1 MVFCIVGVVALNYAP
16 IKVALLRCSAVS
28 WLVAPQW
35 LSFSSRMSSRSYSLL
50 GLWPVINRWKF
61 LVLGAV
67 VLAFVVSAVVALML
81 PNIYKSTSVFY
92 PTNPQTTDPDRI
104 VTEGGKLELGGRNE
118 DLDRVITIGQ
128 SQPVAEAIIRQFN
141 LHQHYK
147 TGKPGD
153 DAADQAALDEF
164 SGNLDI
170 VHNDRDAIELTFT
183 DKDKVL
189 AARIA
194 NALVQ
199 NIDSVNQQL
208 TFANRGKV
216 LELYAQRRNFLE
228 REYRL
233 VYDSLL
239 AGRRR
244 YGVYGLALESRYL
257 AKEIIETESEL
268 RRAEGEGNSGKAAGL
283 RRALRG
289 LTKADGGNIFNL
301 ESYVAGNDRLN
312 TLYARFNDIQ
322 TRLIKARGDYETAR
336 LGISGKIS
344 SIYVVQEAYPATRKA
359 KPVRWFIVMSSVLV
373 TFALSVIF
381 ITLLELYRGNLSLK
395 N

>member
-1 MVFCIVGVVALNYAP
+1 
-16 IKVALLRCSAVS
+16 
-28 WLVAPQW
+28 
-35 LSFSSRMSSRSYSLL
+35 MSSRSYSLL
-50 GLWPVINRWKF
+50 GLWPVINRWKY

-67 VLAFVVSAVVALML
+67 ALALVVSVVVALLL

-92 PTNPQTTDPDRI
+92 PTNPNTTDPDRI

-128 SQPVAEAIIRQFN
+128 SQPVAENIIRRFK
-141 LHQHYK
+141 LHEHY
-147 TGKPGD
+147 GVGQPGD
-153 DAADQAALDEF
+153 DVADNAALNEF
-164 SGNLDI
+164 TSNLDI
-170 VHNDRDAIELTFT
+170 VHNDRDAIELTFLDT
-183 DKDKVL
+183 DKVL
-189 AARIA
+189 GARIA

-199 NIDSVNQQL
+199 SIDSVNQQL

-216 LELYAQRRNFLE
+216 LELYAQRRRFLE
-228 REYRL
+228 REYQST
-233 VYDSLL
+233 YDSLL

-257 AKEIIETESEL
+257 AKEIIETENAL
-268 RRAEGEGNSGKAAGL
+268 RRAEGEGNGGKAAGL
-283 RRALRG
+283 RRALRA
-289 LTKADGGNIFNL
+289 LTRADGGNIFNL
-301 ESYVAGNDRLN
+301 ESYAAGNDRMN
-312 TLYARFNDIQ
+312 TLYARFNDVQ
-322 TRLIKARGDYETAR
+322 TRLIKARGDYESASVS
-336 LGISGKIS
+336 ISGKIS

-381 ITLLELYRGNLSLK
+381 ITLLELYRGNLSIK

>member
-1 MVFCIVGVVALNYAP
+1 
-16 IKVALLRCSAVS
+16 
-28 WLVAPQW
+28 
-35 LSFSSRMSSRSYSLL
+35 MSSRSYSLL

-61 LVLGAV
+61 LVLAAV
-67 VLAFVVSAVVALML
+67 ALALVLSVVVALVL
-81 PNIYKSTSVFY
+81 PNIYKSTTVFY

-104 VTEGGKLELGGRNE
+104 VTEGGKLELGGRSE
-118 DLDRVITIGQ
+118 DLDRVITIGE
-128 SQPVAEAIIRQFN
+128 SQLVAEKLIKRFN

-147 TGKPGD
+147 AGKPGD

-164 SGNLDI
+164 SGNLTI
-170 VHNDRDAIELTFT
+170 VHNDRDAIELTFQ
-183 DKDKVL
+183 DKDKEL

-194 NALVQ
+194 NAIVQ
-199 NIDSVNQQL
+199 SIDSVNQQL

-228 REYRL
+228 REYQL
-233 VYDSLL
+233 TYDSLL
-239 AGRRR
+239 AGRKR
-244 YGVYGLALESRYL
+244 YGIYGLALESRYL

-283 RRALRG
+283 RRALRA
-289 LTKADGGNIFNL
+289 LTKTEGGNIFNL
-301 ESYVAGNDRLN
+301 ESYTAGIDRMN

-322 TRLIKARGDYETAR
+322 GRLLGARSAYETAR

-344 SIYVVQEAYPATRKA
+344 SIYVVQEAYPATKKS
-359 KPVRWFIVMSSVLV
+359 KPVRWLIVASSVMI
-373 TFALSVIF
+373 TFALSIIF
-381 ITLLELYRGNLSLK
+381 VTLLELYRGNLTMGRSK